1 MSSVGFDVLRLIE
14 HNRSCYVSS
23 EFVQGSSL
31 IQWLKYH
38 PNIPKEQL
46 FSWMYEIM
54 RQLQLFHR
62 LRGRPCYQYVNP
74 YSIIISGGEKLYLLD
89 AGAQSSEMLIRKMQ
103 RKAVRDNF
111 LPPEENIYRKATIG
125 LDIYG
130 LGRTWQYMLSVTDP
144 APELTKRETRKLR
157 KIISRCLSRQSKH
170 TYRNIEEIQR
180 HFPICRTKPSHFK
193 KQKQM
198 LVTAAVVI
206 IAAAGIAIR
215 GIPFRSSGSSRKQNE
230 DTVRQSLS
238 DKSEMKR
245 KDDGTSDL
253 LKFDMGMV
261 CLLELDEYAKAA
273 GYLEEVDR
281 YGADCYAMIARYM
294 EKDAVNAAVPAL
306 AAALKRA
313 EDDIPEGRER
323 ECVHGLIKG
332 YSLLGTKEAD
342 SDIVRLG
349 DVYLSLSGGEGGRE
363 ETDKEIMELMA
374 VSFEELQKEPEA
386 VSMYERMLE
395 HEEEAGNREELF
407 VKMTRLREAG
417 GEMEKAWE
425 CCRRGMEELP
435 DSSRLRLLYIRM
447 QCKDTSLDRNVCA
460 ETIKASIIHMPEL
473 AETEEFK
480 KLQREY
486 DIQVE
491 GEEVWVGR

>member
-1 MSSVGFDVLRLIE
+1 MSSLGFDVLRLIE

-23 EFVQGSSL
+23 EFVQGRSL

-74 YSIIISGGEKLYLLD
+74 YSIIISGEEKLYLLD

-111 LPPEENIYRKATIG
+111 LPQEENIYRKASIG

-144 APELTKRETRKLR
+144 APALTKREARRLR

-170 TYRNIEEIQR
+170 TYRSIEDIQK
-180 HFPICRTKPSHFK
+180 HFPICRTKPLHYK
-193 KQKQM
+193 KQKKV
-198 LVTAAVVI
+198 LITVAVVI
-206 IAAAGIAIR
+206 VAAAGILIR
-215 GIPFRSSGSSRKQNE
+215 GIPFGSAKKSSEQRE
-230 DTVRQSLS
+230 DVVRQMPA
-238 DKSEMKR
+238 DKSEMKG
-245 KDDGTSDL
+245 KDDSTNDL

-273 GYLEEVDR
+273 GYLEEVGR
-281 YGADCYAMIARYM
+281 YGADCYAMIARCL
-294 EKDAVNAAVPAL
+294 EKDTDDTNMSAL

-323 ECVHGLIKG
+323 KCVHGLIKG
-332 YSLLGTKEAD
+332 YSLLDTEEAD
-342 SDIVRLG
+342 ADIVRLG
-349 DVYLSLSGGEGGRE
+349 DVYLSLSDGEGGQE

-374 VSFEELQKEPEA
+374 VSYEEMQKKPEA
-386 VSMYERMLE
+386 LSMYERILE
-395 HEEEAGNREELF
+395 HEEETGNREELF
-407 VKMTRLREAG
+407 AKMTLLREAG

-425 CCRRGMEELP
+425 CCRKGMEELP

-447 QCKDTSLDRNVCA
+447 QCRDTSVDRNVCA
-460 ETIKASIIHMPEL
+460 ETIKASITEIPEL
-473 AETEEFK
+473 TEMEEFK

-486 DIQVE
+486 DIQLE